1 MGTLN
6 ISEIRRINLRKIA
19 EKHVSGHDRKGYQA
33 LTKKIGCHHSYLS
46 QILKENPTKDI
57 GPGFARKAEKAL
69 GLEPHSLDTPP
80 WLSNLKDN
88 IPDREQSIQEGIIKV
103 AETFLITT
111 TLPVMEVVNG
121 NLKETGQT
129 RHILGNASDRAF
141 ITHAIDRSMEPIIN
155 QHQLIAVDPA
165 LPLEDGVIC
174 LYWDGGGAVM
184 GKYLGRNGGEIHP
197 ANEDRYRPIYLNQV
211 TGGKYLGRIFKRL
224 EQDF

>member
-46 QILKENPTKDI
+46 QILKDNPTKEI

-69 GLEPHSLDTPP
+69 GLEVYALDTPP

-88 IPDREQSIQEGIIKV
+88 ITDQEKAQDGIIRV
-103 AETFLITT
+103 AESMLVTSA
-111 TLPVMEVVNG
+111 LPVMEIVNG
-121 NLKETGQT
+121 ELKTTGQT
-129 RHILGNASDRAF
+129 KNILGMASEKAF
-141 ITHAIDRSMEPIIN
+141 VTQAIDKSMEPVIN
-155 QHQLIAVDPA
+155 QHQYFAVDPTS
-165 LPLEDGVIC
+165 PLEDGVIC
-174 LYWDGGGAVM
+174 LYWDGGGVVM

-197 ANEDRYRPIYLNQV
+197 ANDDRYRPIYLNQV